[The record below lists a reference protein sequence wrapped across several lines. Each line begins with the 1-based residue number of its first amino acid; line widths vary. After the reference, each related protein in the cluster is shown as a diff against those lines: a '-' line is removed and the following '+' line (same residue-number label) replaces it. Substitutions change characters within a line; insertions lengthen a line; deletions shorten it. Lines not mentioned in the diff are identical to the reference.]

1 MLFRGNQGK
10 LDVGGRRWLLYTS
23 PIFVVLLS
31 AACFGERIT
40 RRKAL
45 ALCCTFAGCAL
56 VSGLLSQ
63 GEGIGPRAFL
73 LGIGSGFG
81 YSLYSIFGR
90 FALRRYRSLTVTFYT
105 ICFAAAGSVLITLL
119 SGEQPLPALLFTGRG
134 VFLTFGMAVL
144 CCALPYLLYTAGL
157 AGVQTGHAAIMATLE
172 PVVAAALGV
181 GIFREAVT
189 PAKLA
194 GMALVLLSVALLA
207 RDR

>member
-1 MLFRGNQGK
+1 M
-10 LDVGGRRWLLYTS
+10 
-23 PIFVVLLS
+23 
-31 AACFGERIT
+31 
-40 RRKAL
+40 
-45 ALCCTFAGCAL
+45 
-56 VSGLLSQ
+56 
-63 GEGIGPRAFL
+63 
-73 LGIGSGFG
+73 
-81 YSLYSIFGR
+81 
-90 FALRRYRSLTVTFYT
+90 
-105 ICFAAAGSVLITLL
+105 
-119 SGEQPLPALLFTGRG
+119 
-134 VFLTFGMAVL
+134 L